1 MSLLAVTKHL
11 WLVLPDLQDN
21 RLPWL
26 SPDSRNRLPV
36 ETSYTTYVKKT
47 CKRLPG
53 LQSNFSWGPPLVE
66 TLLFKLSIARVLQF

>member
-36 ETSYTTYVKKT
+36 ETGYTTCVKN
-47 CKRLPG
+47 L
-53 LQSNFSWGPPLVE
+53 
-66 TLLFKLSIARVLQF
+66 